1 MMPLTKSPAAPSSV
15 VDRVLHVLTCV
26 ARAGRQIAAKQIAAQ
41 VDAPLSTV
49 YRHLAALK
57 EWGLLQEH
65 AQSGLF
71 EPGPTGVQ
79 LAWGFDRN
87 SLLINQ
93 SRDALTDLVQRTG
106 ESVGL
111 LVPVNDQVVCLSMVE
126 TEQPLRC
133 SFTRGRGHPLTR
145 GASAKALLAFLPTER
160 AEALIASQVGEGE
173 AAEALRQQLVDIREK
188 RYATSEGE
196 VDAGIWGVSAPLIS
210 DSGRLEGT
218 ITLMAPMGRLAGR
231 ETEIARMTRATAD
244 RIGFRL

>member
-1 MMPLTKSPAAPSSV
+1 MKSSTPPSSV
-15 VDRVLHVLTCV
+15 VDRVLYVLTCV
-26 ARAGRQIAAKQIAAQ
+26 ARAGRPIAAKQIAAQ

-65 AQSGLF
+65 AQTGLF

-79 LAWGFDRN
+79 LAWGFDQN
-87 SLLINQ
+87 SLLINH
-93 SRDALTDLVQRTG
+93 SRDAITDLVHRTG

-133 SFTRGRGHPLTR
+133 SFTRGRAHPLTR
-145 GASAKALLAFLPTER
+145 GASAKALLAFLPEER
-160 AEALIASQVGEGE
+160 AEILIANQIGSGPE
-173 AAEALRQQLVDIREK
+173 ADHLRRELADIRER

-196 VDAGIWGVSAPLIS
+196 VDAGIYGVSAPLIS
-210 DSGRLEGT
+210 DAGRLEGT
-218 ITLMAPMGRLAGR
+218 ITLMAPLGRLAGR
-231 ETEIARMTRATAD
+231 EMEIVKLIRATAD
-244 RIGFRL
+244 RISIRL